1 MADAAQAAYTDAL
14 KMLARR
20 ELSEAQVRQ
29 RLGRRGHLE
38 TAIESAVARLR
49 EERAIDDGRVADA
62 IARTEISTKS
72 RGARR
77 AERQIVQ
84 AGITPEIA
92 RRATRAVSETV
103 DPEALIEIVARE
115 TTPRRRTIDR
125 RARPFVVFT
134 DIWSDRASN
143 PTAFSQSS
151 GSTNG
156 GQEPRRAVFV
166 LSRLCLPFPALL
178 ALQ

>member
-1 MADAAQAAYTDAL
+1 MADAAQAAYTDAV
-14 KMLARR
+14 KMLSRR

-49 EERAIDDGRVADA
+49 EERAIDDGRVAEA
-62 IARTEISTKS
+62 IARNQISTKS

-77 AERQIVQ
+77 AERQILQ

-103 DPEALIEIVARE
+103 DPDAQIEISLTKRLRGGKRLTDE
-115 TTPRRRTIDR
+115 KTFRRLYRYLVGQGFEPERVLAILRKQQR
-125 RARPFVVFT
+125 RPKT
-134 DIWSDRASN
+134 
-143 PTAFSQSS
+143 
-151 GSTNG
+151 
-156 GQEPRRAVFV
+156 
-166 LSRLCLPFPALL
+166 
-178 ALQ
+178 

>member
-1 MADAAQAAYTDAL
+1 MADAAQAAYTDAV
-14 KMLARR
+14 KMLSRR

-49 EERAIDDGRVADA
+49 EERAIDDGRVAEA
-62 IARTEISTKS
+62 IARNQISTKG

-77 AERQIVQ
+77 AERQILQ

-103 DPEALIEIVARE
+103 DPEAQIEISLTKRLRGGKRLTDE
-115 TTPRRRTIDR
+115 TTFRRLYRYLVGQGFEPERVLAILRKHQR
-125 RARPFVVFT
+125 RP
-134 DIWSDRASN
+134 S
-143 PTAFSQSS
+143 P
-151 GSTNG
+151 
-156 GQEPRRAVFV
+156 
-166 LSRLCLPFPALL
+166 
-178 ALQ
+178 

>member
-1 MADAAQAAYTDAL
+1 MADAAQAAYTDAV
-14 KMLARR
+14 KMLSRR

-49 EERAIDDGRVADA
+49 EERVIDDGRVAEA
-62 IARTEISTKS
+62 IARNQISTKS

-77 AERQIVQ
+77 AERQILQ

-103 DPEALIEIVARE
+103 DPEAQIEISLTKRLRGGKRLTDE
-115 TTPRRRTIDR
+115 KTFRRLYRYLVGQGFEPERVLAILRKHQR
-125 RARPFVVFT
+125 RP
-134 DIWSDRASN
+134 
-143 PTAFSQSS
+143 
-151 GSTNG
+151 ST
-156 GQEPRRAVFV
+156 
-166 LSRLCLPFPALL
+166 
-178 ALQ
+178 